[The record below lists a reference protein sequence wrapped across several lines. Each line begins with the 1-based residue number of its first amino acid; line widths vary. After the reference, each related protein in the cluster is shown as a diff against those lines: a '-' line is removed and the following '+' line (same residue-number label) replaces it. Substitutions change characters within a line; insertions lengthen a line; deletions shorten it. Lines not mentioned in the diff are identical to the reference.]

1 MIVDLYRYLGGLAA
15 VNAVL
20 HFYEPRPD
28 ICRNISEE
36 YNLIVFGD
44 RIPTFSIDPSQINI
58 NNLSVDTPVDEITI
72 NNVRSIQLI
81 SSRFENTGFVDT
93 ENYFTPE
100 LSRTVVNSISTST
113 TTGYKYTQSLT
124 VSSKFSFNF
133 PVAGAE
139 NNISF
144 SVGFEQNLST
154 TETKT
159 ESTSTLMRIPPQPV
173 SVRPRTAKRVE
184 ISLFELAIPRI
195 QNEISGFVTGTLP
208 TISNSHISDLYAV
221 LTRTDS
227 LCPNSYI
234 NRDDFLRIDHENRGL
249 GLQGFGSLTG
259 NLTSLDFAI
268 RTTEYDLPSNTI
280 INIENEIKRA
290 HILTQ

>member
-20 HFYEPRPD
+20 HYVEPRPD
-28 ICRNISEE
+28 VCRSVHQE
-36 YNLIVFGD
+36 YDLIVFGD
-44 RIPTFSIDPSQINI
+44 RIPTFRVDPSQINI
-58 NNLSVDTPVDEITI
+58 NNLSVDTPLDDITI
-72 NNVRSIQLI
+72 NNVRSVQLI
-81 SSRFENTGFVDT
+81 NSRFENEGFVDT

-113 TTGYKYTQSLT
+113 TTGYKFTQSLT
-124 VSSKFSFNF
+124 VSSKFSLNF

-154 TETKT
+154 TETIT
-159 ESTSTLMRIPPQPV
+159 ESISNLMRIPPQSV
-173 SVRPRTAKRVE
+173 SVRPRTAKRIE
-184 ISLFELAIPRI
+184 ISLFELAIPRTS
-195 QNEISGFVTGTLP
+195 NEISGFVTGTLP
-208 TISNSHISDLYAV
+208 ASIHHISDLYAV

-234 NRDDFLRIDHENRGL
+234 NRDNFLRIDHENRGV
-249 GLQGFGSLTG
+249 GLQGFGFLSG
-259 NLTSLDFAI
+259 NVTSIDFAV

-290 HILTQ
+290 HILTH